1 MPELSRKL
9 SELLAYMD
17 HTRAALRAT
26 AGQISPS
33 FASVRPRSGDWS
45 AAQVLAH
52 LAMVE
57 DGIGRLTSKA
67 IKNAR
72 EVGVGPNSGD
82 ESILSNLDKYQI
94 IENETKRIAPTSIT
108 PVDERPMEESL
119 AALEQSRARLR
130 EALIA
135 ADDIDLSSTK
145 KPHPV
150 MGDIN
155 IYEWALF
162 VAQHEE
168 RHRRQIER
176 TLNEVTELG
185 GRMRTD
191 SLSQTQD

>member
-9 SELLAYMD
+9 SELLGYMD
-17 HTRAALRAT
+17 QTRAALFAT

-33 FASVRPRSGDWS
+33 FASVRPRNGDWS

-67 IKNAR
+67 IKKAR
-72 EVGVGPNSGD
+72 EDGVGPNNAD
-82 ESILSNLDKYQI
+82 ESMISSLDKYRI
-94 IENETKRIAPTSIT
+94 IETETKRVAPATIT
-108 PVDERPMEESL
+108 PVEERPLEDSR
-119 AALEQSRARLR
+119 AALEQSRTRLR
-130 EALIA
+130 EVLIA
-135 ADDIDLSSTK
+135 ADDIDLSSTR

-150 MGDIN
+150 MGDLN

-176 TLNEVTELG
+176 TLNEVTELAAECAPIV
-185 GRMRTD
+185 
-191 SLSQTQD
+191 

>member
-17 HTRAALRAT
+17 QTRAALFAT
-26 AGQISPS
+26 AGQIGPS
-33 FASVRPRSGDWS
+33 FASVCPRSGDWS

-52 LAMVE
+52 LALVE

-67 IKNAR
+67 IKKAR
-72 EVGVGPNSGD
+72 EEGVGPNNGD
-82 ESILSNLDKYQI
+82 ESIVASLDHFNV
-94 IENETKRIAPTSIT
+94 IENETRRVAPTSIT
-108 PVDERPMEESL
+108 PVDERPIEESL
-119 AALEQSRARLR
+119 SALQQSRAKLR
-130 EALIA
+130 EVLIA
-135 ADDIDLSSTK
+135 SDDIDLSSTR

-150 MGDIN
+150 MGDLN

-176 TLNEVTELG
+176 TLNEVTELAAECAPIV
-185 GRMRTD
+185 
-191 SLSQTQD
+191 

>member
-17 HTRAALRAT
+17 QTRAALFAT

-33 FASVRPRSGDWS
+33 FASVRPRNGDWS

-67 IKNAR
+67 IRKAR
-72 EVGVGPNSGD
+72 EEGVGPND
-82 ESILSNLDKYQI
+82 ANDSIISSLDKYRI
-94 IENETKRIAPTSIT
+94 IENETKRIAPTTIT
-108 PVDERPMEESL
+108 PVEERPLEDSL
-119 AALEQSRARLR
+119 AALEQSRAKLR

-135 ADDIDLSSTK
+135 ADDVDLSSTRK
-145 KPHPV
+145 LHPV
-150 MGDIN
+150 MGDLN

-176 TLNEVTELG
+176 TLNEVTELAAECAPIV
-185 GRMRTD
+185 
-191 SLSQTQD
+191 

>member
-17 HTRAALRAT
+17 QTRAALLAT
-26 AGQISPS
+26 AAQVGPS

-52 LAMVE
+52 LALVE

-72 EVGVGPNSGD
+72 EEGVGPNNRD
-82 ESILSNLDKYQI
+82 ESIVASLDHFNV
-94 IENETKRIAPTSIT
+94 IENETRRVAPSSIT
-108 PVDERPMEESL
+108 PVEDRPIEDSL
-119 AALEQSRARLR
+119 AALQQSRAKLR

-135 ADDIDLSSTK
+135 ADDVDLSSTK
-145 KPHPV
+145 KPHPI
-150 MGDIN
+150 MGDLN
-155 IYEWALF
+155 VYEWALF

-176 TLNEVTELG
+176 TLNEVTELAAECAPIV
-185 GRMRTD
+185 
-191 SLSQTQD
+191 